1 MAGDDA
7 VTTVAT
13 ISAARE
19 IADSLTAFIT
29 AESIDLNVS
38 CEGPGEVKAVKSA
51 GRDKSDAETIQSG
64 GWIECP
70 TAWAMA
76 GRLGISTRQMGAIL
90 DFLEVK
96 IRKCALGC
104 FE

>member
-1 MAGDDA
+1 M
-7 VTTVAT
+7 TTAAT

-38 CEGPGEVKAVKSA
+38 CEGLGEVKVVKSA
-51 GRDKSDAETIQSG
+51 GRDKSNVETIQSR
-64 GWIECP
+64 GWIECA

-76 GRLGISTRQMGAIL
+76 RRLGISTRHMGTIL

-96 IRKCALGC
+96 IRKCSLGC

>member
-1 MAGDDA
+1 M
-7 VTTVAT
+7 TTAAT
-13 ISAARE
+13 ISASRE

-29 AESIDLNVS
+29 TESIDLNVS
-38 CEGPGEVKAVKSA
+38 CEGAGEVRVVKSA
-51 GRDKSDAETIQSG
+51 GRDKSNAETIQSG

-70 TAWAMA
+70 TAWSMA
-76 GRLGISTRQMGAIL
+76 DRLGISTRQMGAIL
-90 DFLEVK
+90 EFLDVK

>member
-1 MAGDDA
+1 M
-7 VTTVAT
+7 TTVAT

-51 GRDKSDAETIQSG
+51 ARDKSDAETIQSG
-64 GWIECP
+64 GWIECA
-70 TAWAMA
+70 TALAMA
-76 GRLGISTRQMGAIL
+76 GRLGISTRHMGAIL
-90 DFLEVK
+90 DFLDVK

>member
-1 MAGDDA
+1 M
-7 VTTVAT
+7 TTAAT

-19 IADSLTAFIT
+19 LADSLTSFIT

-51 GRDKSDAETIQSG
+51 GRDKSDVETIQSG

-76 GRLGISTRQMGAIL
+76 EGLGISTRQMGVIL
-90 DFLEVK
+90 EFLDVK
-96 IRKCALGC
+96 IRRCALGC

>member
-1 MAGDDA
+1 M
-7 VTTVAT
+7 TTAAT

-29 AESIDLNVS
+29 AESIDVNVS
-38 CEGPGEVKAVKSA
+38 CEGAGEVKVVKSA
-51 GRDKSDAETIQSG
+51 GRDKSNAEMIQSG

-76 GRLGISTRQMGAIL
+76 RRLGISTRQMGAIL
-90 DFLEVK
+90 EFLEVK

-104 FE
+104 FK

>member
-1 MAGDDA
+1 M
-7 VTTVAT
+7 TTAAT

-29 AESIDLNVS
+29 AESMGLNVS
-38 CEGPGEVKAVKSA
+38 CEGPGEVKVVKSA
-51 GRDKSDAETIQSG
+51 GCDKSDVETIQSG

-70 TAWAMA
+70 TAWAVA
-76 GRLGISTRQMGAIL
+76 RRLGISTRQMGSIL
-90 DFLEVK
+90 DFLDVK

>member
-1 MAGDDA
+1 M
-7 VTTVAT
+7 TTVAT

-19 IADSLTAFIT
+19 IADSLTAFVT
-29 AESIDLNVS
+29 AESFALNVS
-38 CEGPGEVKAVKSA
+38 CEGPGEVKVVKSA
-51 GRDKSDAETIQSG
+51 GRDKSDVETIQSG

-70 TAWAMA
+70 TALAMA